1 MAELEEEDEWWRL
14 VVPGTKRPKRRRTC
28 IITQPWSNV
37 HDYLAELFIIR
48 RESLVL
54 LFQCHEL
61 LRPGVRYWLGAPNCW
76 DTTGHPQVLDH
87 SVGEPVHLIF
97 IGSTRRSYLHP
108 QIQIEIRM
116 GRRIILISF
125 HQQAIIGLLK
135 IKKEIIIFNSRK

>member
-1 MAELEEEDEWWRL
+1 
-14 VVPGTKRPKRRRTC
+14 
-28 IITQPWSNV
+28 
-37 HDYLAELFIIR
+37 
-48 RESLVL
+48 
-54 LFQCHEL
+54 
-61 LRPGVRYWLGAPNCW
+61 LGAPNCW
-76 DTTGHPQVLDH
+76 DTTGRPQVLDH